1 MAAQTRKTRP
11 RRRHLPGQL
20 AKCGCRTRRSST
32 VNSVTSIPDSA
43 AGQDTCREDGRQ
55 CLRHTGTD
63 RAAAGHRYSLGYSD
77 PAMVT
82 LIACAGTPRLRTRFT
97 TCACRVGRATSTR
110 GMAQSI
116 FALNAA
122 RPWSSRATTSLHRGG
137 MTSRGGPLWPPCWK
151 PDCATRGLRRA
162 AAVGTQS
169 SALEPARKCASDVG
183 WLTGRASTLLSC
195 WRRVIHTAWSTPQT
209 KALRVSLA
217 SSAADLAIAGV
228 PYRFCA
234 L

>member
-1 MAAQTRKTRP
+1 
-11 RRRHLPGQL
+11 
-20 AKCGCRTRRSST
+20 

-43 AGQDTCREDGRQ
+43 AGHAGVSIRPPPARA
-55 CLRHTGTD
+55 CLVALLPCGAVSGVVRRRPLLPPVIVTHLVTRI
-63 RAAAGHRYSLGYSD
+63 RAT
-77 PAMVT
+77 VT

-122 RPWSSRATTSLHRGG
+122 RPWSSRVTTSLHRGG
-137 MTSRGGPLWPPCWK
+137 MTNRGGPLWPPCWK

-162 AAVGTQS
+162 AAAGTQS
-169 SALEPARKCASDVG
+169 SALEPARKCVSDVG
-183 WLTGRASTLLSC
+183 WLTGRVSTLLSC
-195 WRRVIHTAWSTPQT
+195 WRRVIHIAWSTPQT

-217 SSAADLAIAGV
+217 SSAADLAIAGG